1 MKSDRDIKH
10 AVEAELKSDWEV
22 DDRDIAVT
30 VNDAVVTLS
39 GSVRSLFQRHEAAR
53 SARRVH
59 DVTAVANEIAVR
71 LCDDGKRTDREI
83 AYDIVAGLKLWLPR
97 SWGNIKPLVQDGH
110 VVLEGSVE
118 WQQQRERAED
128 VARGVK
134 GVASVGNSIR
144 VVPLVAADNIK
155 LRIEDTFRRDA
166 EVAASRVAVNAN
178 GTEVTLRGRV
188 RSWGE
193 REQAQRSAWS
203 APGVTKVTNN
213 LRVRPSPQ

>member
-1 MKSDRDIKH
+1 MGAESDIKR

-22 DDRDIAVT
+22 DDRNIVVA
-30 VNDAVVTLS
+30 VNDGVVTLS
-39 GSVRSLFQRHEAAR
+39 GSVRSLFQRYEAAR

-59 DVTAVANEIAVR
+59 GVSVVANEISVR
-71 LCDDGKRTDREI
+71 LCDSSKRTDREI
-83 AYDIVAGLKLWLPR
+83 AYDIVAGLKFWLPR
-97 SWGNIKPLVQDGH
+97 SWENIEPVVQDGH
-110 VVLEGSVE
+110 VVLEGSVD

-144 VVPLVAADNIK
+144 VVPLVAAEDIK
-155 LRIEDTFRRDA
+155 LRIEEAFRRNA
-166 EVAASRVAVNAN
+166 EIAASRVAVNTN

-188 RSWGE
+188 RTWAE

-203 APGVTKVTNN
+203 VTPVTKVTNN
-213 LRVRPSPQ
+213 LRVRP

>member
-1 MKSDRDIKH
+1 MRTDSDIKR
-10 AVEAELKSDWEV
+10 AVQAELKHDWEV
-22 DDRDIAVT
+22 DDRDITVAV
-30 VNDAVVTLS
+30 NEGVVTLS

-53 SARRVH
+53 SVRRVQ
-59 DVTAVANEIAVR
+59 DVTVVANELAVR

-83 AYDIVAGLKLWLPR
+83 GYDIVAGLKFWLPA
-97 SWGNIKPLVQDGH
+97 SWENISAVVHDGH
-110 VVLEGSVE
+110 VVLEGSVD

-134 GVASVGNSIR
+134 GVESVGNSIR
-144 VVPLVAADNIK
+144 VVPLVAAENIK
-155 LRIEDTFRRDA
+155 LRIEDAFRRDA

-188 RSWGE
+188 RTWAE
-193 REQAQRSAWS
+193 REEAQRSAWS

-213 LRVRPSPQ
+213 LRVRP